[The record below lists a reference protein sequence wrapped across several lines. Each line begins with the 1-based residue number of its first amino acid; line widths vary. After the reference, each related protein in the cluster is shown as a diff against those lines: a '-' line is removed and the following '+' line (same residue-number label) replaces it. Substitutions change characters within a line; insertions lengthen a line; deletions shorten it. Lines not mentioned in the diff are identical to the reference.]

1 MSLEPGAF
9 STLSVKRGSRGRSGA
24 LVAVFATL
32 ALGGCKSDGA
42 GTAGVPAA
50 PHPSIL
56 LISIDTTRADRLGCY
71 GEAGAPTP
79 NLDRWAA
86 AGVLFE
92 NAVTPVPITLPA
104 HTSLLTGL
112 LPRHHGVHD
121 NGIYRVPEDVPTLAS
136 TLSRAGY
143 DTAAVVGSAIL
154 DREYGLARGFR
165 RYDDA
170 VGGGGLAIAERNAGA
185 VTDATIAAARSLR
198 PPFFLFV
205 HYFDPHAA
213 YQPPAPFAER
223 FRDDPYEGEIAYVDE
238 QIGRLRDALVGLK
251 LLEGTIVAVVS
262 DHGESL
268 GEHGEP
274 THGVFLYQA
283 TLHVPMIVVAP
294 RTWPAGKRV
303 ATLVSLTDMA
313 PTLLELSGQSVPA
326 GLDGRSLA
334 PAVEDRAVSER
345 WLPLES
351 EFGYDS
357 YGWARLVGLTDG
369 SWKWIG
375 APEPELYDLTRDP
388 DERRN
393 LVGERGGEAERLAA
407 LWKKTAGRDRRSLPV
422 KDESDQARS
431 ERLERLAAL
440 GYVGAAG
447 RPAPGAA
454 LPDPKRVIGT
464 LESINEARRLLGE
477 RRFPEA
483 DKVLDSVVRDS
494 PRNLSA
500 LVLLGSSRILEGR
513 PAAAVEP
520 LRRAAELAPYNS
532 DVQFNLGL
540 AWSSRGDASRAE
552 KAWRR
557 TLALAPRYRDA
568 AVNLVNLLMQTGR
581 SAEAERTLKDARA
594 AGIAGP
600 LLDFLE
606 GKQAAQRG
614 DARTARA
621 ALTRALSGSLAPP
634 VAAEARRILAS
645 LQAPR

>member
-1 MSLEPGAF
+1 VSLEPRTRVWLHGRFA
-9 STLSVKRGSRGRSGA
+9 LS
-24 LVAVFATL
+24 ATL
-32 ALGGCKSDGA
+32 AALALGACSGGGA
-42 GTAGVPAA
+42 PPAGAAVA

-71 GEAGAPTP
+71 GDPGGPTP
-79 NLDRWAA
+79 NIDRWAA

-112 LPRHHGVHD
+112 LPRHHGVRD
-121 NGIYRVPEDVPTLAS
+121 NGIYRVPEDLPTLAS
-136 TLSRAGY
+136 ILQQAGY
-143 DTAAVVGSAIL
+143 DTAAAVGSAIL

-170 VGGGGLAIAERNAGA
+170 VGGGGLAIAERSAGSVSDAAIA
-185 VTDATIAAARSLR
+185 VARSLH

-213 YQPPAPFAER
+213 YEPPAPFAER
-223 FRDDPYEGEIAYVDE
+223 FRDDLYEGEIAYVDE
-238 QIGRLRDALVGLK
+238 QIGRLRDALAGLK
-251 LLEGTIVAVVS
+251 LLDGTIVAVVS

-283 TLHVPMIVVAP
+283 TLHVPMIIVAP
-294 RTWPAGKRV
+294 GTWPAARRV
-303 ATLVSLTDMA
+303 ATLASLTDVV
-313 PTLLELSGQSVPA
+313 PTLLELSGQGVPA

-334 PAVEDRAVSER
+334 PAVAGRSVPER

-357 YGWARLVGLTDG
+357 YGWAPLVGLTDG

-375 APEPELYDLTRDP
+375 APEPELYDLSHDP
-388 DERRN
+388 HERRN
-393 LVGERGGEAERLAA
+393 LVADRGGEARRLAA
-407 LWKKTAGRDRRSLPV
+407 LWKEAAGRDRRSLPV

-431 ERLERLAAL
+431 ERMERLAAL
-440 GYVGAAG
+440 GYVGDAG
-447 RPAPGAA
+447 RPETRAA

-464 LESINEARRLLGE
+464 LDSINEARRLVGE
-477 RRFPEA
+477 RRFAEA
-483 DKVLDSVVRDS
+483 DRVLESVIRRS

-500 LVLLGSSRILEGR
+500 LVLLGSSRILQGQ
-513 PAAAVEP
+513 PATAVEP

-581 SAEAERTLKDARA
+581 SAEAERALAQARQ
-594 AGIAGP
+594 AGMTGP

-614 DARTARA
+614 DSRTARA

-634 VAAEARRILAS
+634 VAAEARKILES
-645 LQAPR
+645 LPDPR

>member
-1 MSLEPGAF
+1 VSSA
-9 STLSVKRGSRGRSGA
+9 A
-24 LVAVFATL
+24 LVAALATF

-42 GTAGVPAA
+42 GAPRVAVA

-71 GEAGAPTP
+71 GEPGGPTP

-86 AGVLFE
+86 AGVLFQ

-112 LPRHHGVHD
+112 LPRHHGVRD

-136 TLSRAGY
+136 ILRQAGY
-143 DTAAVVGSAIL
+143 ETAAVVGSAIL
-154 DREYGLARGFR
+154 DREYGLARGFQ

-170 VGGGGLAIAERNAGA
+170 VGGGGLAIAERDASA
-185 VTDATIAAARSLR
+185 VSDAAISVARSLH

-213 YQPPAPFAER
+213 YEPPAPFAER

-238 QIGRLRDALVGLK
+238 QIGRLRDALVGLG

-294 RTWPAGKRV
+294 ATWPVGRRV
-303 ATLVSLTDMA
+303 ATLASLTDVA
-313 PTLLELSGQSVPA
+313 PTLLELSGQKVPA

-334 PAVEDRAVSER
+334 PAVWNRAVSER

-369 SWKWIG
+369 SWKWVG
-375 APEPELYDLTRDP
+375 APEPELYDLTHDP
-388 DERRN
+388 HERRN
-393 LVGERGGEAERLAA
+393 LAGDRGREAEKLAA
-407 LWKKTAGRDRRSLPV
+407 LWRKTAGRDRRSLPV

-440 GYVGAAG
+440 GYTEAARRPETGAL
-447 RPAPGAA
+447 R
-454 LPDPKRVIGT
+454 PDPKRVIGT

-483 DKVLDSVVRDS
+483 DKLLESVIRGS

-500 LVLLGSSRILEGR
+500 LVLLGSSRILEGQ

-552 KAWRR
+552 RAWRR
-557 TLALAPRYRDA
+557 TLALAPRYEDA
-568 AVNLVNLLMQTGR
+568 AVNLVNLLMQVGR
-581 SAEAERTLKDARA
+581 SAEAEQALKDARQ
-594 AGIAGP
+594 AGLAGP

-614 DARTARA
+614 DAPTARA
-621 ALTRALSGSLAPP
+621 ALTRALSGSLAPS
-634 VAAEARRILAS
+634 VAAEARRILGS
-645 LQAPR
+645 LPAPR